1 MLVKKEWLEVRAMQ
15 VMEVVIEGVDLLE
28 KIRKSDVKDN
38 EVIKVVEKMKQTR
51 VKISRDEE

>member
-1 MLVKKEWLEVRAMQ
+1 VLVKKEWLEVRAMQ

>member
-1 MLVKKEWLEVRAMQ
+1 
-15 VMEVVIEGVDLLE
+15 MEVVIEGVDLLE

-51 VKISRDEE
+51 VKISRNKE